1 MMKKTLRSEKGFTLI
16 ELIMVIVI
24 LGILAAVA
32 IPKFLDLKANA
43 TGSVASGVTGAL
55 KGAVTM
61 LHAQYILN
69 SASTYDIASVL
80 AQVDGTDVSLGTD
93 ASGFTA
99 NVGSGTTC
107 TWSYTEVT
115 SNTSAGAVGSASGT
129 GCT

>member
-1 MMKKTLRSEKGFTLI
+1 MLGSEKGFTLI

-32 IPKFLDLKANA
+32 IPRFIDLKSNA

-99 NVGSGTTC
+99 DVGSSTTC

-115 SNTSAGAVGSASGT
+115 GTAGAGSVGSATGT